1 MVNIFDLINVFV
13 QVILCPN
20 RQEFDEK
27 IIIEKKG
34 NSKSNIGQ
42 IGDGKFLSIEC
53 FHVTTVLK
61 LVSQFHCDVKIK
73 QASPLI
79 TRGYGGQGP
88 NVNKKVDGFKIRV
101 TPA

>member
-1 MVNIFDLINVFV
+1 MNIFDLINVFV
-13 QVILCPN
+13 QVVLCPN

-53 FHVTTVLK
+53 FHVTTVFE
-61 LVSQFHCDVKIK
+61 VSFSISLRRQ
-73 QASPLI
+73 
-79 TRGYGGQGP
+79 
-88 NVNKKVDGFKIRV
+88 NKTSFPTNHSWIWWARSKCE
-101 TPA
+101 